1 MLDSGDAGN
10 PNRRRIRTIKN
21 SSTNRSFAFG
31 PLVSFTLS
39 IPKSTKDSYKALL
52 VVLKTNVPACFQT
65 FSDTRI
71 ILDCTEIFVQTPSSL
86 ENQSQTYSNYK
97 SHNTFKA
104 LVGIL
109 LVHSTSSFVNWSL
122 VLKGGQ

>member
-1 MLDSGDAGN
+1 MA
-10 PNRRRIRTIKN
+10 KVMK
-21 SSTNRSFAFG
+21 
-31 PLVSFTLS
+31 PLVFL
-39 IPKSTKDSYKALL
+39 PPL

-104 LVGIL
+104 LVGISTTEL
-109 LVHSTSSFVNWSL
+109 LFSFQSYGEVQHL
-122 VLKGGQ
+122 MLKLPEGVV

>member
-1 MLDSGDAGN
+1 MA
-10 PNRRRIRTIKN
+10 KVME
-21 SSTNRSFAFG
+21 
-31 PLVSFTLS
+31 PLVFL
-39 IPKSTKDSYKALL
+39 PPLE
-52 VVLKTNVPACFQT
+52 VLKTTVSACFKA

-104 LVGIL
+104 LVGI
-109 LVHSTSSFVNWSL
+109 STTAPVVFISQLW
-122 VLKGGQ
+122 GGSALNEWFN